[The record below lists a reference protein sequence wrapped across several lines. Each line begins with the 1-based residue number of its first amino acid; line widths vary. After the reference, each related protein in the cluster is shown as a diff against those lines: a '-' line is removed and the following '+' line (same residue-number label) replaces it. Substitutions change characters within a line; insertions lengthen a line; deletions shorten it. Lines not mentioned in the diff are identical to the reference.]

1 MAEWPD
7 NWPSGWSVERGI
19 GEDRALLVDGG
30 TVLAARLQVHGA
42 LAAGEVADAVLT
54 ARLGGSKRGTAR
66 FAAGEE
72 VLVTG
77 LPREAS
83 EGAALRLI
91 VTRAAMAETGRLKR
105 AQARPTEQAPAP
117 APTLAQALQAR
128 VVRQFPAGLWDELFG
143 EAWSGA
149 ADFAGGSLTLTPTPA
164 LTVIDIDGTLPPRE
178 LALTAVP
185 AIAAALARLDLTG
198 SIGIDFPTLAA
209 KADRQAVDAALS
221 DALGDWPH
229 ERTAMNGFGFVQLVA
244 RLERSSLLHTLAA
257 DRVRAAARLLLRR
270 AEQVA
275 EPGVLLLTAPP
286 AVRRAVT
293 AEWEAEL
300 TRRSGR
306 RLRWDERPGLA
317 LDGGFAQAVPA

>member
-1 MAEWPD
+1 MAEWLA
-7 NWPSGWSVERGI
+7 ECGI
-19 GEDRALLVDGG
+19 GEDRAVLIEGG

-42 LAAGEVADAVLT
+42 LAAGEVADAVLI
-54 ARLGGSKRGTAR
+54 ARQSGSKRGTAR
-66 FAAGEE
+66 FASGEE

-83 EGAALRLI
+83 EGAPLRLI

-105 AQARPTEQAPAP
+105 AQARPTEHAPSP
-117 APTLAQALQAR
+117 APTLAEALEAR
-128 VVRQFPAGLWDELFG
+128 VVRQFPSGLWEDLFA

-149 ADFAGGSLTLTPTPA
+149 VDFAGGSLTITPTPA

-178 LALTAVP
+178 LALAAVP
-185 AIAAALARLDLTG
+185 AIGAALARLDLAG

-209 KADRQAVDAALS
+209 KADRQAVDNALAAAL
-221 DALGDWPH
+221 DDWPH

-244 RLERSSLLHTLAA
+244 RLERPSLLHTQAA

-275 EPGVLLLTAPP
+275 EPGVLLLTAHP
-286 AVRRAVT
+286 AVRRAVN
-293 AEWEAEL
+293 AAWEAEL
-300 TRRSGR
+300 ARRSGR
-306 RLRWDERPGLA
+306 LLRWEEAPGLA
-317 LDGGFAQAVPA
+317 LDGGFAQAVAA